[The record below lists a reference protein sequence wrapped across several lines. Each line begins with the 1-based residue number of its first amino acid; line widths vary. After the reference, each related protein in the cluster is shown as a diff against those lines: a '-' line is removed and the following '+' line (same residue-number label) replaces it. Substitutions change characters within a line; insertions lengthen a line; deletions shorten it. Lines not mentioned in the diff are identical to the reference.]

1 LESCRGVEHMELL
14 ELIEKMEEV
23 RGEIYADEW
32 AKVAVEY
39 NLDPMKVIIIRYQFY
54 CGQKKE

>member
-1 LESCRGVEHMELL
+1 MSGVEHMELL